1 MIACSL
7 TSWPWLI
14 LVLIAYNVLV
24 FLTGISLDGQM
35 FSLTSGAIWSFKVS
49 DLLLLFALI
58 LLFFEILKATRTGAG
73 AVIDHLLSTAVF
85 VIALVEFILVAGA
98 ATTTFFLIMV
108 ICLLD
113 VIAGFS
119 VSITSA
125 RRDFSVGPSG
135 FE

>member
-1 MIACSL
+1 MAL
-7 TSWPWLI
+7 HFPLLI

-35 FSLTSGAIWSFKVS
+35 FSLTMVSGAIWSFKVS